1 MEPWLKPVTLE
12 GDIVRLIPLNLSHRQ
27 AILDAA
33 ADGNL
38 WDLWFTSVPSVKT
51 IDQYLNEALETQ
63 QFQKALP
70 FAVVFKNENKIIGS
84 TRFCNAET
92 EHLRLEIGYTWYAK
106 SHQRSKVNAECKYL
120 LLSHAFEQLKCI
132 AVEFRT
138 HFHNFNSR
146 RAIEALGARQD
157 GVLRNHRID
166 AEQRIRDTVVFSIL
180 NTEWE
185 TVKTGLL
192 HRLNQT

>member
-1 MEPWLKPVTLE
+1 MEPWLKPVILE
-12 GDIVRLIPLNLSHRQ
+12 GDIVQLIPLNLSHRQ

-33 ADGNL
+33 SDGNL
-38 WDLWFTSVPSVKT
+38 WDLWFTSIPSVKT

-166 AEQRIRDTVVFSIL
+166 AQQRIRDTVVFSIL

>member
-1 MEPWLKPVTLE
+1 MEPWLKPVILE
-12 GDIVRLIPLNLSHRQ
+12 GDIVQLIPLNLSHRQ

-38 WDLWFTSVPSVKT
+38 WDLWFTYVPSVKT

-84 TRFCNAET
+84 TRYCNAEPA
-92 EHLRLEIGYTWYAK
+92 HSRLEIGYTWYAK
-106 SHQRSKVNAECKYL
+106 SHQRSNVNAECKYL
-120 LLSHAFEQLKCI
+120 LLQHAFEQLKCI

-166 AEQRIRDTVVFSIL
+166 AQQRIRDTVVFSIL